1 MKLKELFLHPPRA
14 LLLLFL
20 IVSTIGTV
28 LLKLPQATTTPVS
41 WLDAWFTAI
50 SAITVTGLVVVD
62 TGSVYTVFGQVV
74 IFLLIG
80 KKIGI
85 SQRLLITQALNQKGM
100 GGIIKLVRSLFIF
113 SIVIEIIGAI
123 LLSARWIPEYGIGT
137 GIYVAIFHAI
147 SAYNNAGFSIWS
159 DSLSSYVGDP
169 IINLVIVMLFIL
181 GGIGFTVLIDLK
193 NKKHFRE

>member
-74 IFLLIG
+74 I
-80 KKIGI
+80 
-85 SQRLLITQALNQKGM
+85 M
-100 GGIIKLVRSLFIF
+100 
-113 SIVIEIIGAI
+113 
-123 LLSARWIPEYGIGT
+123 
-137 GIYVAIFHAI
+137 
-147 SAYNNAGFSIWS
+147 
-159 DSLSSYVGDP
+159 
-169 IINLVIVMLFIL
+169 
-181 GGIGFTVLIDLK
+181 
-193 NKKHFRE
+193 